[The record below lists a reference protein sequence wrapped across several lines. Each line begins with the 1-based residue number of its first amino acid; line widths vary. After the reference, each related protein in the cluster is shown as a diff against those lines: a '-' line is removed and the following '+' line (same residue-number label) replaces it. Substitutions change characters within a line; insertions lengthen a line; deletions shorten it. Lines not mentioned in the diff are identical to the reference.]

1 MDEHV
6 PGFQKR
12 QVAEWLCQLAATK
25 CLPRM
30 VHCANSCSTFGYLAR
45 WIFLQAHFTT
55 LGAAVM
61 PSIVLAAFS
70 RPKVKPGSEMLRRI
84 EKWQKCTV
92 SLWLALLFEQILQPW
107 LGDVGNSWK
116 FLEIRQSHGPFRRV
130 PCPHSASLS
139 SWQTSPFRIPNL
151 KCTMGWE
158 HTSHRPQRKDEQSRA
173 KFQNFLKQCEEMLML
188 KFRLPWK
195 IIACSSH

>member
-1 MDEHV
+1 M
-6 PGFQKR
+6 GR
-12 QVAEWLCQLAATK
+12 WSAEWLCQLAATK
-25 CLPRM
+25 CLPKM
-30 VHCANSCSTFGYLAR
+30 VHCANSCSTFGYLWAFCTLNLPPGALHNFR
-45 WIFLQAHFTT
+45 CCRHALHCAGCFFTSKGEAWLRNAQKDPEMT
-55 LGAAVM
+55 EIYGFALVGIAVWTDSAAMV
-61 PSIVLAAFS
+61 
-70 RPKVKPGSEMLRRI
+70 RR
-84 EKWQKCTV
+84 C
-92 SLWLALLFEQILQPW
+92 
-107 LGDVGNSWK
+107 WK
-116 FLEIRQSHGPFRRV
+116 FLKIRQSHGPFRRV

-173 KFQNFLKQCEEMLML
+173 KFQNLLKQCEEMLML